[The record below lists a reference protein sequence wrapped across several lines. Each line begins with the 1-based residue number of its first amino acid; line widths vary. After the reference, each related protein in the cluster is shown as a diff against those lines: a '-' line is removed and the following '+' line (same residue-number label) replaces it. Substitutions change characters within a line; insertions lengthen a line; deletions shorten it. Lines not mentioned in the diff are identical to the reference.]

1 MSFRQLPFQIPI
13 THRFGH
19 RTNTMQIEIF
29 SIIKISCHSL
39 IRSKTNIT
47 GYTIRIAK
55 TERVQPTK
63 TSRKFLVMNVPSS
76 TYRPERSETILISK
90 FRRTGTTERPV
101 HEITIFHDKVCIYK
115 RSYTRTYFFRSGRTL
130 SFTKACRKIWCM

>member
-1 MSFRQLPFQIPI
+1 MSFRQFPFQISI
-13 THRFGH
+13 THCFRH
-19 RTNTMQIEIF
+19 RTNTMQIKIF
-29 SIIKISCHSL
+29 TIIEISCHSL

-47 GYTIRIAK
+47 SDTIRIAK
-55 TERVQPTK
+55 TERVQPAK
-63 TSRKFLVMNVPSS
+63 TSCEFLVMNVPSG
-76 TYRPERSETILISK
+76 TYRPERSKTILISK

-115 RSYTRTYFFRSGRTL
+115 RSYTRTYFFRPGRTL